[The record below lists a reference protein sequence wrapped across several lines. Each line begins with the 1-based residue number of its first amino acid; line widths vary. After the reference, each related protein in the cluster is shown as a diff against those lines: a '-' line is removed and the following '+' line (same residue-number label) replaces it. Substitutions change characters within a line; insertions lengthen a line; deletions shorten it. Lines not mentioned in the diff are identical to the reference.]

1 MKIDTSSYYPKSPL
15 DDDPEF
21 ADTSNNEETISV
33 DSVNDTCDIIAP
45 EPSAVSEIKQREDI
59 TITAE
64 EERHPNKFVS
74 LLNEFADEVSHIL
87 SMALVPLLMP
97 VYGTLLAFN
106 LTVLSYTPSNVKLV
120 FVLIVALINVLVPAV
135 VILVLKSMGLVKDV
149 GLNDRKERFIP
160 YGISV
165 ICLIATALFFSY
177 KGSPE
182 WLVMFFVGG
191 AVAGIIE
198 MIVNIWW
205 KISVHSAGIAGL
217 TALMVY
223 IYTCLFCLPETQTWL
238 LLVIG
243 LTGLLGSARIW
254 LGRHTLAQVLAGYAV
269 GFSSI
274 FLTMLL

>member
-165 ICLIATALFFSY
+165 ICLIVTALFFSY

-223 IYTCLFCLPETQTWL
+223 SYTCLFCLPETQTWL